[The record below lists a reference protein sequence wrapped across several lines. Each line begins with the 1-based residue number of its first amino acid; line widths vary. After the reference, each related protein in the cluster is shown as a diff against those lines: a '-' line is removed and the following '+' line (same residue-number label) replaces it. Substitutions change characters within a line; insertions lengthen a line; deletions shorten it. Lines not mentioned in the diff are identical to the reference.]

1 MRTATI
7 STLIAAACLAAA
19 CQSDGY
25 ETGDG
30 RYSYLRADLVEAR
43 TAEAGTITAA
53 TTDDGERLTLS
64 TPLAA
69 GWATTP
75 DSTYRAILYYSRA
88 DGTSATV
95 EAHTIAAV
103 PVCRPREAATFKNI
117 VTDPVTFQSVWTG
130 ADGRYVNL
138 ALDLKTGTADTQDA
152 RQTVGIVLDSTVTRT
167 DGRTVAFLR
176 LYHDQGE
183 VPQYYSSRTYL
194 SIPTANIKADSAA
207 LTVVTYKGTVT
218 HTVSTAAR

>member
-64 TPLAA
+64 TPSPQA
-69 GWATTP
+69 GPPRPTP
-75 DSTYRAILYYSRA
+75 
-88 DGTSATV
+88 
-95 EAHTIAAV
+95 
-103 PVCRPREAATFKNI
+103 
-117 VTDPVTFQSVWTG
+117 
-130 ADGRYVNL
+130 
-138 ALDLKTGTADTQDA
+138 
-152 RQTVGIVLDSTVTRT
+152 
-167 DGRTVAFLR
+167 
-176 LYHDQGE
+176 
-183 VPQYYSSRTYL
+183 
-194 SIPTANIKADSAA
+194 PTAPYS
-207 LTVVTYKGTVT
+207 T
-218 HTVSTAAR
+218 TAAPTVPPPP